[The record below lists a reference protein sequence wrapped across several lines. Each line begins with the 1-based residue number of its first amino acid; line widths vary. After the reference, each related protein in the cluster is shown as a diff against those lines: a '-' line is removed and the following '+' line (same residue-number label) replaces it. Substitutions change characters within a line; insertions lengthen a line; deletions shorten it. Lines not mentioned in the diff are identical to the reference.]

1 MIIGLIVFAVYLYF
15 FIGFHQIFE
24 VVEHLNSKQFA
35 FFYSLAV
42 FGVLGSVFFWSAA
55 WNTILRSLSI
65 HISFRRAYLYYWVSY
80 FTDLVIPCVTVC
92 GELTR
97 LYLVQKETKE
107 SYGALGA
114 VAVTN
119 RIVAYTVVTVGLYT
133 GAVLIFLKHG
143 IPSFITNIFITF
155 VVGETIYMGVL
166 LYLAFEK
173 KAAGNITNFYFKIIK
188 TFRPKRYQQS
198 NIEKTEKS
206 LEAYY
211 EGFRTFRKKPKLLV
225 KPFILHSISYLLG
238 LVVYVL
244 IFYALNIPSS
254 SPTFYVTV
262 FFITTAFQDATASF
276 SVGSLEIFLAT
287 IFLIFGINP
296 GISGV
301 AAVVLRSAIFWFPLL
316 VGFLCVQ
323 FVGARRL
330 VETEAENLGE
340 ELKGTETVEEL
351 GENAEKD
358 EGKVQG

>member
-15 FIGFHQIFE
+15 FIGFHQIFQ
-24 VVEHLNSKQFA
+24 VLEHLNSKQFA
-35 FFYSLAV
+35 FFYSLALL
-42 FGVLGSVFFWSAA
+42 GTLGSVFFWSAA

-143 IPSFITNIFITF
+143 IPFFITNIFLTF

-166 LYLAFEK
+166 LYLAFERN
-173 KAAGNITNFYFKIIK
+173 AARNIANIYYKILK
-188 TFRPKRYQQS
+188 VFRSKRYQQS
-198 NIEKTEKS
+198 NIEQTEKS
-206 LEAYY
+206 LESYY

-225 KPFILHSISYLLG
+225 KPFILHSVSYILG
-238 LVVYVL
+238 LVVYVS
-244 IFYALNIPSS
+244 IFFALGIPSS
-254 SPTFYVTV
+254 SPTFYITV

-296 GISGV
+296 GISGWQ
-301 AAVVLRSAIFWFPLL
+301 RW
-316 VGFLCVQ
+316 C
-323 FVGARRL
+323 
-330 VETEAENLGE
+330 
-340 ELKGTETVEEL
+340 
-351 GENAEKD
+351 
-358 EGKVQG
+358 